1 MKLSNLLK
9 EILSEWGYRVDNGLP
24 NPKNPQHIRELAKV
38 LDEMGYSEIKN
49 EWITNILEGEQFKN
63 PALNKVITYKDV
75 NGEDAEGMVGN
86 LIRRPKEE
94 DAHQKAVASLGGE
107 GSDTYKKA
115 MNDLGGEGQ
124 PNRDIEKEKEKKGD
138 PKGEKPQPVT
148 AFDPNSEGGAEYL
161 GELPDTDPAKPDSM
175 KTDTSEVKQAKEVVK
190 GLEGRT
196 SVDGDELDA
205 ETTENGSILIGVE
218 HGEGTQSTKKTIE
231 QMKSLPKDAKVMF
244 VGEGGVGKDDS
255 GKIDFVGEQ
264 AEIRDAFLDHFEN
277 GVEESWDENG
287 DVRNS
292 DAPIFGEIAKV
303 FDGDMNKA
311 LASVWTNMVGQGD
324 DLAAEDYL
332 TDETKAWIAGEAKK
346 GGSKNFEGEV
356 DWDNLSDEQKEDLYQ
371 LNFRDDAN
379 YGETEL
385 SKGQEA
391 FNDYRQKELDRKIKE
406 GEEQGYTVIATMGNS
421 HVDLWRNRKSKE
433 KADAEAK
440 GGLDYL
446 KGLSDTDPGKPDSMK
461 NDTEKTQSDG
471 GVVYSVGGGYYADSP
486 GGAPKYRKA
495 TKEGIDTLDFRY
507 ILESEGEVVKKVA
520 GGKGETVSMVV
531 VGDGEKEKYKNTTE
545 QIQKN
550 KQKNKKYLNNTKG
563 ITSTQNINEIDGP
576 NKENVL
582 NGKEKVPGSPSSAVA
597 EVGVGYGMA
606 CLSENEFDV
615 KKADECLQNKLKETK
630 LGEQF
635 NTKELR
641 RGALQGARRELIK
654 VGKLIEE
661 EGLNAETTTTG
672 HVGGSKDSLSN
683 TVKSLRDKGI
693 TEVNGIPIDE
703 YEKIILEGGG
713 GDNPTDTMVVVIDQS
728 SGKSFIYHTSNKMTS
743 ADQISNGSP
752 SKEIDEIGSIASE
765 NYDENQ
771 KKELETAQQ
780 ETKDNIQKHR
790 NDQKEYI
797 RQQQTKMAEDANN
810 PEIARKAIDRLK
822 GVENPVST
830 SGDKYWKKLTGHKS
844 VRDFAKEKGYDLKN
858 LTPEQEVEVYQHYTN
873 YMQSADPETERKDGG
888 VGDDDIQIITRLY
901 GVFGNPKRNQEELT
915 TGNPPKPPVFDE
927 DELNSFYDKQTDEL
941 NNLRERMNGIKEG
954 SGDAA
959 FSKRMKKRLH
969 LDIAEGKNPG
979 GIPNDKFE
987 TVMGQYAY
995 KDLKQDSEG
1004 NLYEQDK
1011 KTKKYY
1017 LVNSDG
1023 SLGETPFDGELQ
1035 DLDVAVVADPDT
1047 IKKCLGLNEGDSIE
1061 DGIEIRVDLYDNR
1074 KVIIYDKAGKQVGFQ
1089 SARSKTGPGGPMQD
1103 TIAYHPDF
1111 QKCLATQTVLM
1122 GK

>member
-1 MKLSNLLK
+1 MKLSELVK
-9 EILSEWGYRVDNGLP
+9 EILSEWEYRVDNGLP
-24 NPKNPQHIRELAKV
+24 DPKNPQHIRELANV
-38 LDEMGYSEIKN
+38 LDEMGLSEIKN
-49 EWITNILEGEQFKN
+49 EWIINITEGDQFKN

-124 PNRDIEKEKEKKGD
+124 PNRDIEKEKEKKGEGG

-292 DAPIFGEIAKV
+292 DAPIFDEIAKS
-303 FDGDMNKA
+303 FGGDKNKA

-332 TDETKAWIAGEAKK
+332 TDETKAWIVGEAKK
-346 GGSKNFEGEV
+346 GGSKNFEGDV

-379 YGETEL
+379 YDETEL

-531 VGDGEKEKYKNTTE
+531 VGDDEKKNAENAVEADKFDNLTSAQKAKVVAEKIAKDDASFGDVENKEAHSASLIQTRSGEVNNGQMLPPGNPGSSFAENNGAAYIKDVFSKGGELSNEEEEVFLDEMMKTPLAQQIPEKDRKRWAKIALETAKTEARVLLNEPKYNAKNPQPE
-545 QIQKN
+545 GFPSGAIMD
-550 KQKNKKYLNNTKG
+550 KQNRASVERLINHKLEEARANGDTKG
-563 ITSTQNINEIDGP
+563 VQHY
-576 NKENVL
+576 
-582 NGKEKVPGSPSSAVA
+582 EKQ
-597 EVGVGYGMA
+597 
-606 CLSENEFDV
+606 LKF
-615 KKADECLQNKLKETK
+615 LNKLKETDTGV
-630 LGEQF
+630 LYVTNDG
-635 NTKELR
+635 N
-641 RGALQGARRELIK
+641 
-654 VGKLIEE
+654 VGFK
-661 EGLNAETTTTG
+661 
-672 HVGGSKDSLSN
+672 
-683 TVKSLRDKGI
+683 
-693 TEVNGIPIDE
+693 
-703 YEKIILEGGG
+703 
-713 GDNPTDTMVVVIDQS
+713 
-728 SGKSFIYHTSNKMTS
+728 HTSNKSSYKDPHNNT
-743 ADQISNGSP
+743 SP
-752 SKEIDEIGSIASE
+752 SQVMKGMREEMGDKLDPEVENAFTKAEENLSDSNAHIKDDVDKFNKSRENKTEQVIREENEIYGKALTNFPVAGGGTKDYLRGEDGVVGKPWFKKYASEKGLTQPFDDNDVMNAVFENAASDNPDSSTQKIVLKLSEMVEKSTPTNMQSMAKKFGLSVEEYQKTLDTVGVGLKSTAGIRRDVMGVVHENLIDSMQKADSKNPDDYPSNPEGDNGPHQQAYVGGFMKRMHFDSYIMGDRDGVASQNIEGDNVDSEHYRSCLGELSGFKGDTTTSEGRSALVKHLEKRVRISAKSGSI
-765 NYDENQ
+765 
-771 KKELETAQQ
+771 
-780 ETKDNIQKHR
+780 
-790 NDQKEYI
+790 
-797 RQQQTKMAEDANN
+797 
-810 PEIARKAIDRLK
+810 
-822 GVENPVST
+822 VFVSNE
-830 SGDKYWKKLTGHKS
+830 GK
-844 VRDFAKEKGYDLKN
+844 
-858 LTPEQEVEVYQHYTN
+858 EVELGVDQYRT
-873 YMQSADPETERKDGG
+873 KGDGKA
-888 VGDDDIQIITRLY
+888 VL
-901 GVFGNPKRNQEELT
+901 
-915 TGNPPKPPVFDE
+915 
-927 DELNSFYDKQTDEL
+927 
-941 NNLRERMNGIKEG
+941 
-954 SGDAA
+954 
-959 FSKRMKKRLH
+959 
-969 LDIAEGKNPG
+969 
-979 GIPNDKFE
+979 
-987 TVMGQYAY
+987 
-995 KDLKQDSEG
+995 
-1004 NLYEQDK
+1004 
-1011 KTKKYY
+1011 
-1017 LVNSDG
+1017 G
-1023 SLGETPFDGELQ
+1023 SLGKDLQ
-1035 DLDVAVVADPDT
+1035 TCLKSKA
-1047 IKKCLGLNEGDSIE
+1047 KK
-1061 DGIEIRVDLYDNR
+1061 
-1074 KVIIYDKAGKQVGFQ
+1074 K
-1089 SARSKTGPGGPMQD
+1089 
-1103 TIAYHPDF
+1103 
-1111 QKCLATQTVLM
+1111 
-1122 GK
+1122 